1 VIKKTMLNLDISVLV
16 IIILIWLLMNILNK
30 IYFRPVGRVIRER
43 ETKVEKDSRELE
55 STTLNIE
62 EKTRSIET
70 ILNDSRKESMKMREE
85 LILKGEAIRQEIIRD
100 AREKS
105 KILFEKSIRE
115 LDEEIKIAE
124 EKLTGQID
132 SFSQHI
138 KETFL

>member
-1 VIKKTMLNLDISVLV
+1 MLNLDISVLV

-30 IYFRPVGRVIRER
+30 IYFRPVGRIIRER
-43 ETKVEKDSRELE
+43 ETKVEKDSRKLE
-55 STTLNIE
+55 STTLQIE
-62 EKTRSIET
+62 EKTGAIET
-70 ILNDSRKESMKMREE
+70 ILNNSRKESMKIREE

-100 AREKS
+100 SREKS

-115 LDEEIKIAE
+115 LDEEIRIAE
-124 EKLTGQID
+124 KKLSGQID

>member
-1 VIKKTMLNLDISVLV
+1 MLNLDISVLV